1 MRYAMMEKIRLQ
13 YPLALMCR
21 VFRVSA
27 SGYYTWIKRPLS
39 KRAQEEARLE
49 VEIIAAHKRTR
60 ETCGPDRLQQDMA
73 DYGVNVGICRIRR
86 IRKKLGLRC
95 KQKRKFKATTNSKHK
110 LPVAEN
116 LLEQKF
122 EATAPNK
129 VWVADITYIPTDEGW
144 LYLAGH
150 KDIFSG
156 EIVGY
161 AMDARMTKELVNK
174 SLLRA
179 VAAKRPATGLLHHS
193 DRGSQYCAH
202 EYRELLTRLGMKASM
217 SRKGNCYDNAPM
229 ESFWGTLKNELV
241 HHTHYTN
248 RREAIQ
254 EISEYIEVFYNR
266 QRRQARLGYLS
277 PAVYEQRYYERQLAA

>member
-1 MRYAMMEKIRLQ
+1 MEEIRLQ
-13 YPLALMCR
+13 YPMPLMCR

-27 SGYYTWIKRPLS
+27 SGYYSWRKRPLS
-39 KRAQEEARLE
+39 KRAQEETRLE
-49 VEIIAAHKRTR
+49 VEIRAAHKRTR
-60 ETCGPDRLQQDMA
+60 ETCGPERLQKDMSA
-73 DYGVNVGICRIRR
+73 HGVNLGICRIRR
-86 IRKKLGLRC
+86 IRKKLGICC

-122 EATAPNK
+122 VATAPNK
-129 VWVADITYIPTDEGW
+129 VWVTDITYIPTDEGW

-150 KDIFSG
+150 KDIFNG

-179 VAAKRPATGLLHHS
+179 VAAKCPTTGLIHHS

-202 EYRELLTRLGMKASM
+202 KYRELLDHLGMKASM

-241 HHTHYTN
+241 HHARYTS

-254 EISEYIEVFYNR
+254 EITEYIEIFYNR

-277 PAVYEQRYYERQLAA
+277 PAVYEKQFYERQGAA